1 MAYLA
6 LVLLAIVILVVV
18 GTWLAFF
25 SVGLIIKLA
34 LAGLIG
40 GLADMAVP
48 GRLPYGWLGAVIAGI
63 VGGWVGSLLLPGW
76 GPGLFGVELVP
87 TFLGALVV
95 VGAYEL
101 LARTRSQTP

>member
-6 LVLLAIVILVVV
+6 LALLAVVV
-18 GTWLAFF
+18 FAAVGMWLAFW
-25 SVGLIIKLA
+25 SVGLVIKLA

-48 GRLPYGWLGAVIAGI
+48 GKLPYGVFGAVIAGVI
-63 VGGWVGSLLLPGW
+63 GGWVGSTLLPTL
-76 GPGLFGVELVP
+76 GPTLFGVEVIP
-87 TFLGALVV
+87 TFLGAVVV

-101 LARTRSQTP
+101 LGRARA

>member
-6 LVLLAIVILVVV
+6 IALLAVVV
-18 GTWLAFF
+18 LAAVGMWLAFL
-25 SVGLIIKLA
+25 SVGLVIKLA

-48 GRLPYGWLGAVIAGI
+48 GKLPYGALGAVVAGM
-63 VGGWVGSLLLPGW
+63 VGGWVGSALLPNLGPSLW
-76 GPGLFGVELVP
+76 GIELIP
-87 TFLGALVV
+87 TFLGAVVV

-101 LARTRSQTP
+101 FARTRLGSG

>member
-6 LVLLAIVILVVV
+6 LALLAVVV
-18 GTWLAFF
+18 LAAVGMWLAFW
-25 SVGLIIKLA
+25 SVGLVIKLA

-48 GRLPYGWLGAVIAGI
+48 GKLPYGVFGAVIAGV
-63 VGGWVGSLLLPGW
+63 VGGWIGSTLLPTL
-76 GPGLFGVELVP
+76 GPTLFGVEVVP
-87 TFLGALVV
+87 TFLGAVVV

-101 LARTRSQTP
+101 LGRARA

>member
-6 LVLLAIVILVVV
+6 LALLALVLFVAV
-18 GTWLAFF
+18 GLWLAFL
-25 SVGLIIKLA
+25 SVGLILKLA

-48 GRLPYGWLGAVIAGI
+48 GKLPYGWLGAVIAGVI
-63 VGGWVGSLLLPGW
+63 GGWVGSLLLPNW
-76 GPGLFGVELVP
+76 GPSLLGIELIP
-87 TFLGALVV
+87 TFLGAVVV

-101 LARTRSQTP
+101 LVGTRSQAP

>member
-6 LVLLAIVILVVV
+6 LALLALVLFAAV
-18 GTWLAFF
+18 GFWLAFL
-25 SVGLIIKLA
+25 SIGVIIKLA

-48 GRLPYGWLGAVIAGI
+48 GRLPYGWLGAVIAGV
-63 VGGWVGSLLLPGW
+63 VGGWVGSLLLQNW
-76 GPGLFGVELVP
+76 GPALFGVELIP
-87 TFLGALVV
+87 TFVGAVVV

-101 LARTRSQTP
+101 LARTRTQTP